1 MPNKNKYLKLGSK
14 NVILIHYKNCVPSL
28 ILIVNNRKI
37 EKL

>member
-1 MPNKNKYLKLGSK
+1 MPNKIKYLKLGSK
-14 NVILIHYKNCVPSL
+14 NVILIPNKNCVPSL